1 MSVKKINPRI
11 AVLLLMIIAAAAMRI
26 PNAAQLTPWAGY
38 TPVGAMALFGGA
50 YFSSRWK
57 AFGFPLLTLLISD
70 LVINNV
76 VFDGRYGIMHGGW
89 YIMYGVFIL
98 VVFFGK
104 WIIRKVSF
112 TNVILASIVAAVSH
126 WLIMDFAVW
135 IGGGTDLRTM
145 TPLTRDLPGLLQCY
159 TQGFPFMKSF
169 LIGNLAYSAILFG
182 GFEFAQQRFPVLK
195 FRQAEAVL

>member
-50 YFSSRWK
+50 YFSNRWK
-57 AFGFPLLTLLISD
+57 AFGFPLLTLFISD

-76 VFDGRYGIMHGGW
+76 VFGGRFGIMHGGW

-135 IGGGTDLRTM
+135 IGGGRDLRTM

-159 TQGFPFMKSF
+159 AQGFPFMKSF
-169 LIGNLAYSAILFG
+169 LIGNLVYSAILFG
-182 GFEFAQQRFPVLK
+182 GFELAQQRFPVLK
-195 FRQAEAVL
+195 FRQPEAVL